1 MYGLSAIPVAAGD
14 SVVRIRSAAA
24 LAMLACL
31 STTTAGA
38 AWAAASPVGAS
49 TDYRLDAG
57 DKLRLTVFGEPALT
71 GEYVVGSNGRMALP
85 LIGEVG
91 AKGAT
96 TTEVEA
102 MIETKL
108 KDGYL
113 RDPRVSLE
121 VMTHRPF
128 YILGEVNKP
137 GEYPYTADLTVV
149 RAVATANG
157 FTYRANKKQV
167 FIRHAGE
174 ASEKAYPAESS
185 QPLAP
190 GDTVRVAERFF

>member
-1 MYGLSAIPVAAGD
+1 MAM
-14 SVVRIRSAAA
+14 
-24 LAMLACL
+24 LAMFACL
-31 STTTAGA
+31 ST
-38 AWAAASPVGAS
+38 AAASAAPAAVTPAAS
-49 TDYRLDAG
+49 TAGGKDDYRLDAG
-57 DKLRLTVFGEPALT
+57 DKLKLTVFGEPALT

-96 TTEVEA
+96 TTEVET

-108 KDGYL
+108 RDGYL

-174 ASEKAYPAESS
+174 AAEKAYPAESS